1 MSNGIPGW
9 AGAYVLWHS
18 PTWLLPLERGPVFK
32 TSTPP
37 DQRRRRLKNTSSGVE
52 ILRLGSLEN
61 HSECKKTVGRQ
72 IRVDGKRDVCGCK
85 YVVIK
90 QKCRGA
96 CVDRKAC
103 GEAHYVSRKATQF
116 RFFEN

>member
-1 MSNGIPGW
+1 M
-9 AGAYVLWHS
+9 LH
-18 PTWLLPLERGPVFK
+18 
-32 TSTPP
+32 
-37 DQRRRRLKNTSSGVE
+37 VE

-103 GEAHYVSRKATQF
+103 GKHISLV
-116 RFFEN
+116 